1 MNTTAQAQDST
12 IECNIATLISSH
24 SDPTK
29 LLKQLT
35 NSAIDNAIAELNQD
49 ITTVALKAQ
58 RVDDRVKELEDVVN
72 NMGELLLTALRKI
85 TALEKGTNTT
95 QGVNT

>member
-12 IECNIATLISSH
+12 IECNIATLIGSH
-24 SDPTK
+24 SDPAK

-49 ITTVALKAQ
+49 ITTVAL
-58 RVDDRVKELEDVVN
+58 
-72 NMGELLLTALRKI
+72 
-85 TALEKGTNTT
+85 EKPN
-95 QGVNT
+95 V